1 MPRRAFL
8 TACCA
13 LTVGLLTAPWPGL
26 ARELALVRIGMPQA
40 MFRDVKPAM
49 FTALTKPFYS
59 LVETQTGLKSEL
71 VLVGSPDDMRQQL
84 ANGQLHF
91 GVFHGFEFAWMKQ
104 KDPQLKPLMVAA
116 PTHRPIKAFLV
127 VAAGSPVQSVCEL
140 RGKTLALATGTKE
153 HSRVFI
159 DRCCQAEGAMPSQ
172 FFGSIVQPIN
182 GETAL
187 HDVCD
192 DKVQAAIVDGTA
204 MQCFSDRFPG
214 RAKKLRV
221 LAESQPFPLSVVAIR
236 DGAIEPRVLARFT
249 EGMSKANST
258 PMGRQLMG
266 LMQMTGFE
274 PVPSDYD
281 QQLAEIAKAFP
292 PPADAPK

>member
-1 MPRRAFL
+1 
-8 TACCA
+8 
-13 LTVGLLTAPWPGL
+13 
-26 ARELALVRIGMPQA
+26 MPQA

-49 FTALTKPFYS
+49 FAALTKPFYS

-71 VLVGSPDDMRQQL
+71 VLVGNPDDMRQQL

-116 PTHRPIKAFLV
+116 PTHRPIKAYLV
-127 VAAGSPVQSVCEL
+127 VAASNPVKSVCEL

-159 DRCCQAEGAMPSQ
+159 DRRCQAEGARPSE
-172 FFGSIVQPIN
+172 FFGSIVQPVN

-192 DKVQAAIVDGTA
+192 DKVQAAVVDGTA
-204 MQCFSDRFPG
+204 MQCFADRFPG

-221 LAESQPFPLSVVAIR
+221 LAESQAFPLSVVAIR
-236 DGAIEPRVLARFT
+236 DGAIEPQVLARFT
-249 EGMSKANST
+249 NGMSKANTT

-274 PVPSDYD
+274 PVPADYD